1 MELCAI
7 SLQDIYQVTGPLLE
21 QQIAYVRS
29 VEVLIYIAET
39 NFSTVGLSRDFA
51 RSFISARTQ

>member
-29 VEVLIYIAET
+29 LQALIYIAEI
-39 NFSTVGLSRDFA
+39 NLSSVGLSRDFA